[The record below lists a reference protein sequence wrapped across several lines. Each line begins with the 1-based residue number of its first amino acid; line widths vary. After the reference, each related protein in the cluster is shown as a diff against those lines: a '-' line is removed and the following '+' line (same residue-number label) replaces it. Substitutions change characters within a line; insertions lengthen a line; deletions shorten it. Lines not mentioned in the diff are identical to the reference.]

1 MDTHRRPQDVAT
13 AAQSAS
19 RPASEA
25 ATATPAMSPPA
36 CATPVASAV
45 ALDAA
50 CALDR
55 DAVWTTRRI
64 RAYLAT
70 PAAAPG

>member
-1 MDTHRRPQDVAT
+1 MDTHRRPHD
-13 AAQSAS
+13 
-19 RPASEA
+19 A
-25 ATATPAMSPPA
+25 ATETPPAPRRAAAAPVATPATPLTPS
-36 CATPVASAV
+36 ATPVASAV

-50 CALDR
+50 SALDR
-55 DAVWTTRRI
+55 DAVWSTRRI